1 MDDGAAEEML
11 CTGWYSF
18 QYEGGEC
25 AVCFRPGPH
34 PTCSNSSVCPRSH
47 CVLVADSR
55 AHSAGGRFH
64 CAEYPA
70 AATWSRH
77 GLGITID
84 WKEFGEYEMRID
96 PATKAMAGCV
106 KGAPADWRRALFV
119 KALSPV
125 ETLLFG
131 RGGGT
136 EWKFEWSGGSF
147 GIQLKAGG
155 DNQLACPSYPDET
168 ARFALDAHG
177 SGNALEINWG
187 KYGQ

>member
-1 MDDGAAEEML
+1 ML
-11 CTGWYSF
+11 T
-18 QYEGGEC
+18 
-25 AVCFRPGPH
+25 
-34 PTCSNSSVCPRSH
+34 
-47 CVLVADSR
+47 DSLG
-55 AHSAGGRFH
+55 HSAGGRFH

-96 PATKAMAGCV
+96 PVTKAMAGCV
-106 KGAPADWRRALFV
+106 KGSPADWRRAVFV

-131 RGGGT
+131 KGGGT
-136 EWKFEWSGGSF
+136 EWKFEYPGGSF

-177 SGNALEINWG
+177 SGNASRHTAAGAGVGG
-187 KYGQ
+187 KNGPTACQARDQLGQIRAVRPPPAPTAATSRGS